1 VNREQTVQFLA
12 LIKAHVPADQSRSG
26 WVVARCPM
34 APWRHAGG
42 QDKKPSFAIRLEPG
56 DAFANCFSCSWHG
69 KQSDLLLALRYA
81 NQKNPVDS
89 YPFGQALQLIAQAEE
104 EIDLALDSP
113 DIGELLVEG
122 QGGRCHEFP
131 DDWLASFPRWHESD
145 MARDYL
151 ELRGVGFE
159 VANMLRLRFD
169 PKQHRVCFPVRD
181 FKGRLM
187 GLHGRALDDTVD
199 PRYRMYKHAGRN
211 NPLIW
216 LGEHWV
222 DLTRPIV
229 VVEGPFD
236 VAAIYQVYRNVVS
249 PLFASASAAK
259 LLRMADAFEWITL
272 FDRGTGGDHGR
283 AKVTQVFQGHHHVVH
298 HLLPVEGKDAG
309 EMSPDE
315 LAQVLTNYVKLDD
328 FLLA

>member
-1 VNREQTVQFLA
+1 VNREQTLQFLA
-12 LIKAHVPADQSRSG
+12 LIKAHVPTHQSRSG

-56 DAFANCFSCSWHG
+56 DAFANCFSCAWHG

-151 ELRGVGFE
+151 EVRGVGFE

-187 GLHGRALDDTVD
+187 GLHGRALDNTVD

-236 VAAIYQVYRNVVS
+236 VAAVYQVYRNVVS

-283 AKVTQVFQGHHHVVH
+283 AKVTQLFQSHHYVVH

-315 LAQVLTNYVKLDD
+315 LAQVLTNYVTLDD